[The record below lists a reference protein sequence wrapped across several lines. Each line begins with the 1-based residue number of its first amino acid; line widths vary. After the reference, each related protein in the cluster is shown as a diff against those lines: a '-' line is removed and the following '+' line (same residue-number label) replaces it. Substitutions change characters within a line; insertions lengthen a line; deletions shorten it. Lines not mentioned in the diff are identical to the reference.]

1 MLKRLQWLRIDK
13 EAYSRTYQDDKK
25 LRAYAWKYDVPDLR
39 CKYHINDI
47 NAAIG
52 IE

>member
-1 MLKRLQWLRIDK
+1 MLKRLQRLRIDK
-13 EAYSRTYQDDKK
+13 DIYSRTYQDDKK
-25 LRAYAWKYDVPDLR
+25 TRAYAWKYDVPDLGY
-39 CKYHINDI
+39 KYHINDI